1 MPAVQPPP
9 PPAQAHFTFAENDA
23 ARFWAFHQE
32 NPHVY
37 VALRRF
43 ALEAIATT
51 HRRRLSI
58 NLLFE
63 RLRWY
68 TEIETQ
74 GDPFKV
80 NNTFRAWYARLLMRQ
95 EPALAG
101 VFETRR
107 SDADEAL

>member
-1 MPAVQPPP
+1 MQPPP
-9 PPAQAHFTFAENDA
+9 PPAQARFTFAENDA

-37 VALRRF
+37 
-43 ALEAIATT
+43 
-51 HRRRLSI
+51 
-58 NLLFE
+58 N
-63 RLRWY
+63 

-80 NNTFRAWYARLLMRQ
+80 NNTFRARYARLLMRQ

>member
-1 MPAVQPPP
+1 MPRASGRSIRRTRTCTSPC
-9 PPAQAHFTFAENDA
+9 A
-23 ARFWAFHQE
+23 ASRSK
-32 NPHVY
+32 PS
-37 VALRRF
+37 LPR
-43 ALEAIATT
+43 